1 MASANHAGAATRTG
15 CRRRVRVHVARG
27 ACAARPLLS
36 RDSNAH
42 HVPALHGFSIARDDA
57 GGFSR
62 VHYPRV
68 VHHRICVLNTIPVS
82 SKSLRDQALP
92 RKGVLMNINKRA
104 LWLATGIATGVA
116 IAGGIASGTSSVEP
130 GVITACAGTQQ
141 NAPLRVSGPGG
152 TCPAGQEA
160 VRWNAQGRVGAQGPR
175 GKAAKPLVGPQGP
188 AGPTGATGPAGP
200 AGPAGAAGSVGPAGA
215 TGPSAMINTG
225 GWISVAEASPAATT
239 TVTTF
244 GDVTISLSCQ
254 AQSGYT
260 DIKVRGIATG
270 TGAGFGSSSMSGWTW
285 QAFTQN
291 TERDIYGQSP
301 GGSAVETRALLYS
314 VLASDGQTRLL
325 SGFLR
330 LDRTVSPAICKI
342 SLGA

>member
-1 MASANHAGAATRTG
+1 
-15 CRRRVRVHVARG
+15 
-27 ACAARPLLS
+27 
-36 RDSNAH
+36 
-42 HVPALHGFSIARDDA
+42 
-57 GGFSR
+57 
-62 VHYPRV
+62 
-68 VHHRICVLNTIPVS
+68 
-82 SKSLRDQALP
+82 
-92 RKGVLMNINKRA
+92 MNINKRS
-104 LWLATGIATGVA
+104 LWFATGIATGVA

-152 TCPAGQEA
+152 TCPAGQQA

-175 GKAAKPLVGPQGP
+175 GKSAKPLVAPQGP

-200 AGPAGAAGSVGPAGA
+200 AGPAGATGPAGPAGATGSVGPAGA
-215 TGPSAMINTG
+215 TGPSAMVNTG
-225 GWISVAEASPAATT
+225 GWISVTEASPAATT

-244 GDVTISLSCQ
+244 GDVTISLRCQ

-260 DIKVRGIATG
+260 NINVRGIATG
-270 TGAGFGSSSMSGWTW
+270 TGAGFGGPPGMSGFPWS
-285 QAFTQN
+285 AFTQN

-301 GGSAVETRALLYS
+301 GGSNVDTRALLYS

-342 SLGA
+342 SLGS

>member
-1 MASANHAGAATRTG
+1 
-15 CRRRVRVHVARG
+15 
-27 ACAARPLLS
+27 
-36 RDSNAH
+36 
-42 HVPALHGFSIARDDA
+42 
-57 GGFSR
+57 
-62 VHYPRV
+62 
-68 VHHRICVLNTIPVS
+68 
-82 SKSLRDQALP
+82 
-92 RKGVLMNINKRA
+92 MNINKRA

-200 AGPAGAAGSVGPAGA
+200 AGPAGA

-260 DIKVRGIATG
+260 DIQVRGIATG
-270 TGAGFGSSSMSGWTW
+270 TGAGFGSSGMSGWTW
-285 QAFTQN
+285 YAFTQN
-291 TERDIYGQSP
+291 MERTIYSQSP
-301 GGSAVETRALLYS
+301 GGSAVETRILVYP

>member
-1 MASANHAGAATRTG
+1 MNMSK
-15 CRRRVRVHVARG
+15 
-27 ACAARPLLS
+27 
-36 RDSNAH
+36 
-42 HVPALHGFSIARDDA
+42 
-57 GGFSR
+57 
-62 VHYPRV
+62 
-68 VHHRICVLNTIPVS
+68 NT
-82 SKSLRDQALP
+82 
-92 RKGVLMNINKRA
+92 
-104 LWLATGIATGVA
+104 LWLATGIVTGVA
-116 IAGGIASGTSSVEP
+116 IAGGIASGTSSVQA
-130 GVITACAGTQQ
+130 GVITACAGTEQ

-152 TCPAGQEA
+152 TCPAGQQA

-175 GKAAKPLVGPQGP
+175 GKAARPLVGPQGP

-200 AGPAGAAGSVGPAGA
+200 AGPAGATGSVGPAGS

-239 TVTTF
+239 AVTSF

-260 DIKVRGIATG
+260 DIKLRGMATG
-270 TGAGFGSSSMSGWTW
+270 TGAGFGGSSGMSGWQWT
-285 QAFTQN
+285 AFVQN
-291 TERDIYGQSP
+291 TERDIYSQSP
-301 GGSAVETRALLYS
+301 GGSAVETRTLVYP

>member
-1 MASANHAGAATRTG
+1 
-15 CRRRVRVHVARG
+15 
-27 ACAARPLLS
+27 
-36 RDSNAH
+36 
-42 HVPALHGFSIARDDA
+42 
-57 GGFSR
+57 
-62 VHYPRV
+62 
-68 VHHRICVLNTIPVS
+68 
-82 SKSLRDQALP
+82 
-92 RKGVLMNINKRA
+92 MNINKRA

-116 IAGGIASGTSSVEP
+116 IAGGIASGTSSVAP

-188 AGPTGATGPAGP
+188 AGPTGATG
-200 AGPAGAAGSVGPAGA
+200 SVGPAGA
-215 TGPSAMINTG
+215 TGPSAMVSTG

-260 DIKVRGIATG
+260 DIAVRGIATG
-270 TGAGFGSSSMSGWTW
+270 TGAGFGLYSMSGWTW

-291 TERDIYGQSP
+291 TERDIYTQNVLAST
-301 GGSAVETRALLYS
+301 VETRALVYPL
-314 VLASDGQTRLL
+314 LASDGQTRLL

>member
-1 MASANHAGAATRTG
+1 M
-15 CRRRVRVHVARG
+15 
-27 ACAARPLLS
+27 
-36 RDSNAH
+36 
-42 HVPALHGFSIARDDA
+42 
-57 GGFSR
+57 
-62 VHYPRV
+62 
-68 VHHRICVLNTIPVS
+68 
-82 SKSLRDQALP
+82 
-92 RKGVLMNINKRA
+92 
-104 LWLATGIATGVA
+104 
-116 IAGGIASGTSSVEP
+116 E
-130 GVITACAGTQQ
+130 
-141 NAPLRVSGPGG
+141 
-152 TCPAGQEA
+152 
-160 VRWNAQGRVGAQGPR
+160 
-175 GKAAKPLVGPQGP
+175 PLVGPQGP

-200 AGPAGAAGSVGPAGA
+200 AGAAGATGSVGPAGA

-301 GGSAVETRALLYS
+301 GGSAVETRALVYPL
-314 VLASDGQTRLL
+314 LASDGQTRLL

-342 SLGA
+342 SLGS

>member
-1 MASANHAGAATRTG
+1 
-15 CRRRVRVHVARG
+15 
-27 ACAARPLLS
+27 
-36 RDSNAH
+36 
-42 HVPALHGFSIARDDA
+42 
-57 GGFSR
+57 
-62 VHYPRV
+62 
-68 VHHRICVLNTIPVS
+68 
-82 SKSLRDQALP
+82 
-92 RKGVLMNINKRA
+92 MNINKRG
-104 LWLATGIATGVA
+104 LWLATGIATGVV

-152 TCPAGQEA
+152 TCPAGQQA

-188 AGPTGATGPAGP
+188 AGPSGATGPAGP
-200 AGPAGAAGSVGPAGA
+200 AGPAGA

-244 GDVTISLSCQ
+244 GDVTISLSCR

-260 DIKVRGIATG
+260 DIAVRGIATG

-301 GGSAVETRALLYS
+301 GGSAVETRTLVFP

-342 SLGA
+342 SLGS